1 MVTHPFHPLHG
12 QRLAILCER
21 RLPEGRLYVCEGG
34 PLGSI
39 GVPEDATDRAP
50 APAATPLSG
59 ETLASLVE
67 VVTAIAACHQA
78 PGRTA
83 EPVSETH
90 TGS

>member
-12 QRLAILCER
+12 QQLAILFER

-39 GVPEDATDRAP
+39 GVPEDATDRVP

-59 ETLASLVE
+59 EVLVRLVE
-67 VVTAIAACHQA
+67 VVTAITACQV
-78 PGRTA
+78 PGRIA
-83 EPVSETH
+83 EPVHETD